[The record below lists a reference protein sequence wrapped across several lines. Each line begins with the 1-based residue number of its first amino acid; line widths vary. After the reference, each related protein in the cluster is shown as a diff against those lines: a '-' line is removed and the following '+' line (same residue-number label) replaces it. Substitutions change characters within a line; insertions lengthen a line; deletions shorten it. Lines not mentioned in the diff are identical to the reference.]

1 MAKQATIGSGVVAA
15 AREVSAVQGKFQDFG
30 GQFMKGYEKAMKS
43 KDAREAENKAIQA
56 QANKYIG
63 QFDSYVDLADYA
75 DEEKNL
81 VKNTVVGYRNE
92 FIDLANE
99 LAKIENKGSARALE
113 LQDGMNDIRSKM
125 ERLRGNLEG
134 LAKLKVEYAADFD
147 AKAYSNSSKNTDNVL
162 RANAILE
169 GKISGIGAD
178 GSLNFDGYS
187 VPVMQPD
194 GSFTDIKTEGFS
206 YSTKNFKKPFKVAKA
221 EAAEIINLA
230 DKQAVAKGPML
241 DHVRKGIELQV
252 ADILSNDDA
261 LYSILSNSELQL
273 IPLDSIDPDDPNARE
288 TAVQMIT
295 QAIVDTRGSG
305 LTESDKSNKGGKDT
319 RTTQQK
325 NDAANRAKIDSYY
338 DTDVAS
344 FTIEDLTF
352 ENQGDEWAIL
362 DADGLPVLNAVGQ
375 PKKARTKEDIYA
387 ALGL

>member
-15 AREVSAVQGKFQDFG
+15 AREVSAVQGRFQDFG
-30 GQFMKGYEKAMKS
+30 GQFMAGYEKAMKS

-63 QFDSYVDLADYA
+63 QFDSYVDLVDYA

-99 LAKIENKGSARALE
+99 LARTENKGSARALE

-252 ADILSNDDA
+252 NDILSNDDA

-273 IPLDSIDPDDPNARE
+273 IPLNSIDPDDPNARE

-295 QAIVDTRGSG
+295 QAIVDARGSV
-305 LTESDKSNKGGKDT
+305 LTESDKPKGGKDT

-325 NDAANRAKIDSYY
+325 NDAANRTKINSYY
-338 DTDVAS
+338 DTNVAS

-362 DADGLPVLNAVGQ
+362 DADGLPVLNAAGQ